1 MIKYLLLGGLFVLV
15 VFFLLNYWDKI
26 KDNKKSTYFIWFFA
40 ILAIVIGILSYLLY
54 D

>member
-1 MIKYLLLGGLFVLV
+1 MIKYLLLGGLFVLM

-26 KDNKKSTYFIWFFA
+26 KDQKKSSYYIWFFS
-40 ILAIVIGILSYLLY
+40 ILAIVVGILSYLLY

>member
-15 VFFLLNYWDKI
+15 VFFLLNYWDKT
-26 KDNKKSTYFIWFFA
+26 KDHKKSSHLIWFFS